1 MHVTLRPEH
10 FKKSVVQSIEAEE
23 SDTRKA
29 LQISV
34 CGVINAESK

>member
-10 FKKSVVQSIEAEE
+10 FRTLVVQSIGAGE

-29 LQISV
+29 LQNSV
-34 CGVINAESK
+34 CRVINAESE